1 MRFVGTRFQVERKN
15 SIQGKIAIPCQTLQ
29 NFRFVDNLL
38 INAHANWLHSFPKQ
52 RYIFE
57 LGSRV
62 AQPDRWISEQ
72 SSRIIARDSDSGGF
86 YFWCMLQSWPLENAL
101 WNDAVSC
108 FAMPTR
114 VSVHRV
120 SRQAAALSGVLVS
133 RMQCNDCRQ
142 RAFALIALGWL
153 HLILDKAW
161 INRLCAPGALRW
173 WHVPLF
179 FLCDL
184 QVVDLSMA
192 LPRSSPHNPSTSLY
206 TNQTK
211 CILIHLCIPLS
222 TALKNLLC
230 VASCLFLQ
238 FNGHAN

>member
-29 NFRFVDNLL
+29 NFRFVDNLI

-86 YFWCMLQSWPLENAL
+86 YFWCVLQSWPLENAL
-101 WNDAVSC
+101 WHEAVSC

-120 SRQAAALSGVLVS
+120 SRQAVALSGVLVS

-153 HLILDKAW
+153 HLILDKAR
-161 INRLCAPGALRW
+161 INRLCAPGAN
-173 WHVPLF
+173 
-179 FLCDL
+179 DSNS
-184 QVVDLSMA
+184 LS
-192 LPRSSPHNPSTSLY
+192 
-206 TNQTK
+206 
-211 CILIHLCIPLS
+211 
-222 TALKNLLC
+222 
-230 VASCLFLQ
+230 F
-238 FNGHAN
+238 